1 MTMIRALSATES
13 NEHREIEKTALERE
27 FKRCDQKLEELI
39 SMEHQNLARVMQLF
53 TSVSSEI
60 NLSRERVQAAKQKL
74 LACKTLLRCKRDE
87 LRKFYVESIEQH
99 HMLTQLT
106 QM

>member
-1 MTMIRALSATES
+1 MNVIRALSATES
-13 NEHREIEKTALERE
+13 NEHREIEKTALEMDFR
-27 FKRCDQKLEELI
+27 RCDQKLEELI
-39 SMEHQNLARVMQLF
+39 SIEHANLANVMRLF
-53 TSVSSEI
+53 TSVYSEV
-60 NLSRERVQAAKQKL
+60 NTSRERVQAAKEKL

-87 LRKFYVESIEQH
+87 LRKLYVESIEQH

>member
-1 MTMIRALSATES
+1 MSVIRALSATES
-13 NEHREIEKTALERE
+13 NEHREIEKAALERE
-27 FKRCDQKLEELI
+27 YKRCDQKLEELI

-74 LACKTLLRCKRDE
+74 IACKTLLRCKRDE
-87 LRKFYVESIEQH
+87 LRKYYIESIEQH
-99 HMLTQLT
+99 NMLTQLT

>member
-1 MTMIRALSATES
+1 MIRALSATES

-27 FKRCDQKLEELI
+27 YKQSDKKLEELI
-39 SMEHQNLARVMQLF
+39 SMEHQNLARVMNLF

-74 LACKTLLRCKRDE
+74 LACKSLLRCKRDE

>member
-1 MTMIRALSATES
+1 MIRVLSATES
-13 NEHREIEKTALERE
+13 NEHREIEKAALERE
-27 FKRCDQKLEELI
+27 YKQCDQKLEELI
-39 SMEHQNLARVMQLF
+39 SMEHQNLARVMYLF
-53 TSVSSEI
+53 TSVSNEI
-60 NLSRERVQAAKQKL
+60 NFSRERVQAAKQKL

-99 HMLTQLT
+99 YMLTQLT

>member
-27 FKRCDQKLEELI
+27 YKRCDQKLEELI

-53 TSVSSEI
+53 TSVSSAI
-60 NLSRERVQAAKQKL
+60 NISREKVQAAKQKL
-74 LACKTLLRCKRDE
+74 VACKSLLRCRRDE

-99 HMLTQLT
+99 HMLTLLS